1 MHNARH
7 IYENAP
13 LGSRIAYS
21 SGEPRPPERFTKK
34 LRKWENENGTGLL
47 VERQEGSGSYPA
59 TFTLHLGDFGSE
71 GTIVLVVRR
80 LFSADSAKPF
90 EILEMPKPGMV
101 RVLTGHG
108 NREELRFLAL
118 DMASAERWMTENH
131 YSDMRVEVVT
141 GPDPVVPPEVQAA

>member
-1 MHNARH
+1 MHTARH
-7 IYENAP
+7 IYDNAP

-34 LRKWENENGTGLL
+34 LRRWDNENGTGRL
-47 VERQEGSGSYPA
+47 VERHHGAGSHSA

-80 LFSADSAKPF
+80 LFSADSAKRF
-90 EILEMPKPGMV
+90 EILEVPKPGMV

-108 NREELRFLAL
+108 DREELRFLAP
-118 DMASAERWMTENH
+118 DMANAERWMAENH
-131 YSDMRVEVVT
+131 YSDMRVEIVT
-141 GPDPVVPPEVQAA
+141 DPDPVALPDTKAA

>member
-1 MHNARH
+1 MHTARH

-34 LRKWENENGTGLL
+34 LRKWENENGTGRL
-47 VERQEGSGSYPA
+47 VERQQGSGSHPA
-59 TFTLHLGDFGSE
+59 IFTLHLGDFGTE

-80 LFSADSAKPF
+80 LFSADSPKLF
-90 EILEMPKPGMV
+90 EILEVPKPGMV

-108 NREELRFLAL
+108 NREELRFLAP
-118 DMASAERWMTENH
+118 DMASAECWMAENH
-131 YSDMRVEVVT
+131 YSNMRVEVVIDADSVAL
-141 GPDPVVPPEVQAA
+141 PKAEAA